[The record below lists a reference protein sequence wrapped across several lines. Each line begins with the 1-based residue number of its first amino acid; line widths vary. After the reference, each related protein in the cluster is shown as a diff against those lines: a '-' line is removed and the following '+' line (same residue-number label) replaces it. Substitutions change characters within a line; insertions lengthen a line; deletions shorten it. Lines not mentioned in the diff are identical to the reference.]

1 MLRLDRGSYI
11 VAPETVPGPR
21 RRAPPRLGFPALET
35 QREVALPAL
44 AVPAIA
50 VAAITPSVG
59 EPDPYLCGD
68 LRNAGALYKAY
79 KDAFDAQKPADE
91 RLGSD
96 YKSAAFKKA
105 YEPFDLAYHNAC
117 TALPPDAL
125 TLLLGTMPM
134 TAPGA
139 AALVEFALDSD
150 DPGPD
155 NWQTD
160 ALRNAAKALR
170 SIVVQS

>member
-11 VAPETVPGPR
+11 VAPDAVSGPQVR
-21 RRAPPRLGFPALET
+21 VPPRLGFPALET

-59 EPDPYLCGD
+59 EPDPIFAAIYECWRTD
-68 LRNAGALYKAY
+68 KAY

-117 TALPPDAL
+117 TAHTDAL